1 MIIDECSGAAW
12 RMVRGD
18 SLLVL
23 RDLEAESVDA
33 VITDPPYSSGGAFR
47 GDRTPPSSAKY
58 AEAGA
63 EDGMRQLPEVE
74 GDSRDQRGY
83 MAWSSLWLAECYR
96 VARTGAFIAVFSDWR
111 QLPTT
116 SDALQAGGWIWRGIA
131 PWCKPNARPQQG
143 RPSNAAEFVLWG
155 SKGAMPFD
163 RPCKSIAGFWV
174 VSPPRDRA
182 HMTEKPVEVM
192 ADLSRMCVPGGTIL
206 DPFAGSGSTG
216 EPALVGETAVAE
228 GRRFVGV
235 ETSPAYYEIAARRL
249 RNCEAGRPRRQND
262 AAPLG
267 PLFAGATP

>member
-47 GDRTPPSSAKY
+47 GDRS
-58 AEAGA
+58 
-63 EDGMRQLPEVE
+63 
-74 GDSRDQRGY
+74 
-83 MAWSSLWLAECYR
+83 
-96 VARTGAFIAVFSDWR
+96 
-111 QLPTT
+111 
-116 SDALQAGGWIWRGIA
+116 
-131 PWCKPNARPQQG
+131 
-143 RPSNAAEFVLWG
+143 
-155 SKGAMPFD
+155 
-163 RPCKSIAGFWV
+163 
-174 VSPPRDRA
+174 
-182 HMTEKPVEVM
+182 
-192 ADLSRMCVPGGTIL
+192 
-206 DPFAGSGSTG
+206 
-216 EPALVGETAVAE
+216 
-228 GRRFVGV
+228 

>member
-1 MIIDECSGAAW
+1 MIVDECSGDRW

-83 MAWSSLWLAECYR
+83 LAWSSLWLAECYR
-96 VARTGAFIAVFSDWR
+96 VARTNAFIALFSDWR

-116 SDALQAGGWIWRGIA
+116 TDALQAGGWIWRGVA
-131 PWCKPNARPQQG
+131 PWCKPSARPQQG
-143 RPSNAAEFVLWG
+143 RPTNSSEFVVWG
-155 SKGAMPFD
+155 SKGALPID
-163 RPCKSIAGFWV
+163 RPCKSIAGHWLEGA
-174 VSPPRDRA
+174 PRDRE
-182 HMTEKPVEVM
+182 HMTEKPIGVM
-192 ADLSRMCVPGGTIL
+192 RDLARMCVPDGAIL
-206 DPFAGSGSTG
+206 DAFAGSATTG
-216 EPALVGETAVAE
+216 EAAIVE

-267 PLFAGATP
+267 PLFAGAAP